1 LSTTAGVSFPAPYF
15 NENFPLRDGIPMRV
29 ELEDGTS
36 REIQSPVINTVM
48 GAMAI
53 QEAVENTKWVGRF
66 GDPVAYARH
75 IRKTP
80 LSGVPAKAVIYQ
92 MAKGDQ
98 SVPNPNGTAI
108 LRGGDLADRA
118 TFYRHDLAFAGIP
131 TLPKNP

>member
-1 LSTTAGVSFPAPYF
+1 
-15 NENFPLRDGIPMRV
+15 MRV

-108 LRGGDLADRA
+108 LRAGDLADRA
-118 TFYRHDLAFAGIP
+118 TFYRHDLPPRFGLRGDPDTAEESMKCTQP
-131 TLPKNP
+131 TCAPAISGGS